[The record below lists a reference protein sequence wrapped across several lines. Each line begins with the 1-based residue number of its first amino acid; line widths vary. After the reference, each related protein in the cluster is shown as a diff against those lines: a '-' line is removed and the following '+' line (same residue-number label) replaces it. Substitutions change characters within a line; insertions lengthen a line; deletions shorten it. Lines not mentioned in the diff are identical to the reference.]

1 VRRSPLAVVYLTVF
15 IDLLGFSIILP
26 LLPFYAEHYGATGV
40 WVGALLSAYSAVQF
54 VSAPILGRISD
65 RMGRRPVLLASLA
78 GSAASLALT
87 GAAHSLWLLLAG
99 RALAGLF
106 GGSIAT
112 GQAYV
117 ADVTRPADR
126 AKYMGMLGACIGLG
140 FVFGPAIGAG
150 LSPLGFGAAAFFAAG
165 LAAANLAF
173 AWFKLP
179 ESRRAL
185 IPQPLPPIPGEGE
198 IDPRGYSAKGETLTS
213 ARRCGSPPVSNHGT
227 QLPSPRIGTRG
238 DPGGEGRGLGRYL
251 AATFLTNFAF
261 VGLEATFALFS
272 QKQWG
277 LDAAGFGLVFTY
289 IGVIVIVVQGGLIGR
304 LHRRHAE
311 RGVATVG
318 AALLAVMLLLLAV
331 TPNLPLGLLV
341 LTGLGLGQGL
351 VSPMLSTLISRA
363 AGADEQGG
371 TLGLGQSFAAAARGI
386 GPIAA
391 GGLYD
396 LTRSLPYL
404 AGALLALCAALL
416 LSPASSSPR
425 TSNTTNTADAAPVG
439 VQVDADRPPS
449 PGSA

>member
-40 WVGALLSAYSAVQF
+40 WVGALLTAYSAVQF
-54 VSAPILGRISD
+54 ISAPVLGRVSD
-65 RMGRRPVLLASLA
+65 RIGRRPVLLASLA

-106 GGSIAT
+106 GGSIST

-117 ADVTRPADR
+117 ADITKPADR
-126 AKYMGMLGACIGLG
+126 AKYMGLLGACIGLG

-165 LAAANLAF
+165 LAALNLGF

-179 ESRRAL
+179 ESRPTA
-185 IPQPLPPIPGEGE
+185 
-198 IDPRGYSAKGETLTS
+198 
-213 ARRCGSPPVSNHGT
+213 
-227 QLPSPRIGTRG
+227 PSPALPHIAEHHGRGRSHAGIGVIPALLGWRGTRTRG
-238 DPGGEGRGLGRYL
+238 TPNKPEDSLPHLVQHPGGGSGRGPRRPALRRYL
-251 AATFLTNFAF
+251 GAIFLTNFAF

-277 LDAAGFGLVFTY
+277 LGAAGFALVFTY

-304 LHRRHAE
+304 LHRRQNE
-311 RGVATVG
+311 RTLAATG
-318 AALLAVMLLLLAV
+318 AALLALMLLLLAI
-331 TPNLPLGLLV
+331 TPNLALGLLV

-351 VSPMLSTLISRA
+351 VSPMLSTLISHA

-371 TLGLGQSFAAAARGI
+371 TLGLGQSFASAARAV
-386 GPIAA
+386 GPLVA
-391 GGLYD
+391 GGLFD
-396 LTRSLPYL
+396 ITRSLPYL
-404 AGALLALCAALL
+404 AGAVLALCAALL
-416 LSPASSSPR
+416 LSQAAFSPR
-425 TSNTTNTADAAPVG
+425 ATDMPAPIGVQADAERG
-439 VQVDADRPPS
+439 
-449 PGSA
+449 

>member
-1 VRRSPLAVVYLTVF
+1 MRRSPLAVVYLTVF

-54 VSAPILGRISD
+54 VSAPILGRVSD
-65 RMGRRPVLLASLA
+65 RVGRRPVLLASLA

-117 ADVTRPADR
+117 ADVTKPADR
-126 AKYMGMLGACIGLG
+126 AKYMGLLGACIGLG

-165 LAAANLAF
+165 LAAFNFGF
-173 AWFKLP
+173 AWFRLP
-179 ESRRAL
+179 ESRPAAP
-185 IPQPLPPIPGEGE
+185 IPRGISGPRMPGEGE
-198 IDPRGYSAKGETLTS
+198 TNPRGIGAVG
-213 ARRCGSPPVSNHGT
+213 AVRRW
-227 QLPSPRIGTRG
+227 RRG
-238 DPGGEGRGLGRYL
+238 RLGALRRPALGRYL
-251 AATFLTNFAF
+251 AAIFLTNFAF

-272 QKQWG
+272 EKQWG
-277 LDAAGFGLVFTY
+277 LDAAGFALLFTY

-304 LHRRHAE
+304 LRRRHSE
-311 RGVATVG
+311 GTLATAG
-318 AALLAVMLLLLAV
+318 AGLLALMLLLLAV
-331 TPNLPLGLLV
+331 TPNLAFGLLV

-351 VSPMLSTLISRA
+351 VSPMLSTLISHA

-371 TLGLGQSFAAAARGI
+371 TLGLGQSFAAAARAV
-386 GPIAA
+386 GPLAA

-404 AGALLALCAALL
+404 VGAALTLGAALL
-416 LSPASSSPR
+416 LSQAAVAAR
-425 TSNTTNTADAAPVG
+425 ARDAAAPIG
-439 VQVDADRPPS
+439 VQVEAGPPS
-449 PGSA
+449 PEISLDRR

>member
-1 VRRSPLAVVYLTVF
+1 MRRSPLAVVYLTVF

-54 VSAPILGRISD
+54 VSAPILGRVSD
-65 RMGRRPVLLASLA
+65 RTGRRPVLLASLA
-78 GSAASLALT
+78 GSAGSLALT

-106 GGSIAT
+106 GGSIST

-126 AKYMGMLGACIGLG
+126 AKYMGLLGACIGLG

-165 LAAANLAF
+165 LAALNFGF

-179 ESRRAL
+179 ESRRAA
-185 IPQPLPPIPGEGE
+185 P
-198 IDPRGYSAKGETLTS
+198 
-213 ARRCGSPPVSNHGT
+213 C
-227 QLPSPRIGTRG
+227 PSPRRPRSRGARCQSRWGKGSLNLKNLKNLKRVTR
-238 DPGGEGRGLGRYL
+238 PISFPQRVGGGSGWGPLGRYL

-304 LHRRHAE
+304 LHGRHGE
-311 RGVATVG
+311 RGLAAAG
-318 AALLAVMLLLLAV
+318 AALLAVMLLLLTV
-331 TPNLPLGLLV
+331 TPNVALGLLV

-351 VSPMLSTLISRA
+351 VSPMLSTLISHS

-396 LTRSLPYL
+396 VTRSLPYL
-404 AGALLALCAALL
+404 AGALLALGAALL
-416 LSPASSSPR
+416 LSPATFAPRVGDASPI
-425 TSNTTNTADAAPVG
+425 SVQADAE
-439 VQVDADRPPS
+439 RPPS
-449 PGSA
+449 PGV

>member
-1 VRRSPLAVVYLTVF
+1 MRRSPLAVVYLTVF
-15 IDLLGFSIILP
+15 LDLLGFSIILP

-65 RMGRRPVLLASLA
+65 RTGRRPVLLASLA
-78 GSAASLALT
+78 GSAGSLALT

-106 GGSIAT
+106 GGSIST

-126 AKYMGMLGACIGLG
+126 AKYMGLLGACIGLG

-165 LAAANLAF
+165 LAALNFGF

-179 ESRRAL
+179 ESRRA
-185 IPQPLPPIPGEGE
+185 
-198 IDPRGYSAKGETLTS
+198 A
-213 ARRCGSPPVSNHGT
+213 
-227 QLPSPRIGTRG
+227 PSPAPPPWRWGKGFRRVIARADAAESTRSL
-238 DPGGEGRGLGRYL
+238 PQTVGGGLGRGPLGRYL

-304 LHRRHAE
+304 LHGRHGE
-311 RGVATVG
+311 RGLAAAG
-318 AALLAVMLLLLAV
+318 AALLAAMLLVLTV
-331 TPNLPLGLLV
+331 TPNVALGLLV

-351 VSPMLSTLISRA
+351 VSPMLSTLISHA

-396 LTRSLPYL
+396 VTRSLPYL
-404 AGALLALCAALL
+404 AGALLALGAALL
-416 LSPASSSPR
+416 LSPASFAPRVSDASPI
-425 TSNTTNTADAAPVG
+425 SVQADAE
-439 VQVDADRPPS
+439 RPPS
-449 PGSA
+449 PGNV

>member
-1 VRRSPLAVVYLTVF
+1 MRRSPLAVVYLTVF

-54 VSAPILGRISD
+54 VSAPVLGRISD
-65 RMGRRPVLLASLA
+65 RVGRRPVLLASLA

-87 GAAHSLWLLLAG
+87 GVANSLWLLLAG

-106 GGSIAT
+106 GGSIST

-117 ADVTRPADR
+117 ADMTRPADR

-165 LAAANLAF
+165 LAALNFAF
-173 AWFKLP
+173 ACFKLP
-179 ESRRAL
+179 ESRRVA
-185 IPQPLPPIPGEGE
+185 P
-198 IDPRGYSAKGETLTS
+198 
-213 ARRCGSPPVSNHGT
+213 SPPAPLRYSN
-227 QLPSPRIGTRG
+227 RARAIGSV
-238 DPGGEGRGLGRYL
+238 GGEGRLGFGSLGGLKQQNPSPIAMGEGQRRGPLGRYL

-311 RGVATVG
+311 RGVAATG
-318 AALLAVMLLLLAV
+318 AALLALMLLLLAV
-331 TPNLPLGLLV
+331 TPNLVLGLLV

-351 VSPMLSTLISRA
+351 VSPMLSTLISHA

-396 LTRSLPYL
+396 VTRSLPYL
-404 AGALLALCAALL
+404 AGAVLALGAALL
-416 LSPASSSPR
+416 LSQASFSPR
-425 TSNTTNTADAAPVG
+425 PSEPAPVG
-439 VQVDADRPPS
+439 VQVDAERPPAR
-449 PGSA
+449 G